1 MSGFKCLKESI
12 YSSFS
17 MKLWIIFLDLG
28 WGSDLYPLLS
38 AEWFRVQFKSP
49 IIILCGAVP
58 EFDIV
63 CICSQKLF
71 GLSFEGA

>member
-1 MSGFKCLKESI
+1 MGA
-12 YSSFS
+12 
-17 MKLWIIFLDLG
+17 
-28 WGSDLYPLLS
+28 DLYPLLS

-49 IIILCGAVP
+49 IIILCGA